1 MCDDFAGYK
10 ALFADHLT
18 EVGCMAH
25 ARRKFRE
32 LWVSQKSPLEE

>member
-1 MCDDFAGYK
+1 MPIRGGGLVCDDFAGYK

-25 ARRKFRE
+25 VRRKFHE
-32 LWVSQKSPLEE
+32 C